1 MAQHADR
8 VAAEHDELVRVVH
21 NTNDFEGVR
30 RANANELGEAEL
42 VSTKCGV
49 QALYPRTATVGRH
62 RVTCGQ
68 CAELLDESWPPLRGD
83 A

>member
-1 MAQHADR
+1 MAQHVDR

-21 NTNDFEGVR
+21 RTDDFEGAR
-30 RANANELGEAEL
+30 RANTNGFGAAEM
-42 VSTKCGV
+42 VSTTCGV

-62 RVTCGQ
+62 RVTCPL
-68 CAELLDESWPPLRGD
+68 CLELLDECWPPLRGD